1 MCGVEL
7 GDVGLQTF
15 AGPTSVLQSTAIAS
29 SAAASVASQS
39 PGWANTSNLAPVL
52 VFFVVEETGDKRWSE
67 MQSEHRSNRTHQPVV
82 HPGRRRVMWS
92 ARWLVGS
99 RQNCDAAA
107 WSQLAISKKSK
118 NAFEIVFGDVVRDFR
133 MITFLKHTNSK
144 IPTNRFTLHDYGLR
158 LAILN
163 RDKCQIIRSSLP
175 GPISQFE
182 GILSWHQVL
191 LPGLGLGVLRLVL

>member
-1 MCGVEL
+1 MGQHVESGTKEALRLSRAVSGPGEATRVAGNGVRGVEL
-7 GDVGLQTF
+7 SDVALETV
-15 AGPTSVLQSTAIAS
+15 AGPTSALKSTAVAS

-107 WSQLAISKKSK
+107 CRSLRFQK
-118 NAFEIVFGDVVRDFR
+118 NQKMHLKQCSETLYVIFE
-133 MITFLKHTNSK
+133 
-144 IPTNRFTLHDYGLR
+144 
-158 LAILN
+158 
-163 RDKCQIIRSSLP
+163 
-175 GPISQFE
+175 
-182 GILSWHQVL
+182 
-191 LPGLGLGVLRLVL
+191 